1 VDRRRKLNI
10 LYCSPLGLCRRTFCV
25 LHRGVVFIL
34 KVHLVTSKLQTT
46 LCTSGIFLPFYGNLF
61 YSLILLS
68 VLKVSDWSI
77 DYHTPGGVDK
87 EGWQYAIDFPA
98 TYHGQKHFTDYVR
111 RRRWVRKAQLSTS
124 GPWQELGNTKLVDI
138 SLQV

>member
-1 VDRRRKLNI
+1 M
-10 LYCSPLGLCRRTFCV
+10 
-25 LHRGVVFIL
+25 HFI
-34 KVHLVTSKLQTT
+34 
-46 LCTSGIFLPFYGNLF
+46 
-61 YSLILLS
+61 ILLS
-68 VLKVSDWSI
+68 FKGYYFYCVCLVSFLKVSDWNI

-124 GPWQELGNTKLVDI
+124 GPWQELGSTKLVDI
-138 SLQV
+138 SLQVAQSCETYNIVGRGC

>member
-1 VDRRRKLNI
+1 M
-10 LYCSPLGLCRRTFCV
+10 C
-25 LHRGVVFIL
+25 
-34 KVHLVTSKLQTT
+34 
-46 LCTSGIFLPFYGNLF
+46 
-61 YSLILLS
+61 LIS
-68 VLKVSDWSI
+68 FLKVSDWSI

-124 GPWQELGNTKLVDI
+124 GPWQELGSTKLVDV
-138 SLQV
+138 SLQVSQSCGTCSAVGDGC